1 MSPDENAGVLGTM
14 TAHLYMRVGN
24 TNLTEIGTAEVEVG
38 PNITLDEALAECFE
52 NAAKTLREG
61 RERG

>member
-1 MSPDENAGVLGTM
+1 MADENAGVLGTV
-14 TAHLYMRVGN
+14 TVHLYMRAGN

-38 PNITLDEALAECFE
+38 PNITLDAALADCFE
-52 NAAKTLREG
+52 DAARTLREG